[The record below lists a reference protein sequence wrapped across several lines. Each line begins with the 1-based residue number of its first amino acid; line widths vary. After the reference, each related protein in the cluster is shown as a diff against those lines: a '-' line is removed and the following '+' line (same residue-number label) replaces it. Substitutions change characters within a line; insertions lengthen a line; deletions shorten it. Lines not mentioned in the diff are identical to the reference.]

1 MTRVFP
7 PTAGIENLIDV
18 LQWRGTEQAEAVAYT
33 FHPDDE
39 SLAPIALTFSQL
51 DRAARAV
58 AAILAQ
64 NCAPGERA
72 VLLYPPGLDFIVG
85 FFGCLYAGVIAVPVY
100 PPRKNQNQHR
110 LKAIIEDCRPL
121 AVLSTS
127 DIFAMTQ
134 PLRNETPLLASLAWI
149 ASDTLD
155 APDADWTGPG
165 IDRNH
170 LAFLQYTSGS
180 TGSPKGVMVSHGNL
194 LDNSQAM
201 YRGFGLSPQSH
212 MVSWLPHFHDM
223 GLVLGLLQS
232 LYAGFST
239 TFMAPASFMQKPR
252 RWLQAISGKPN
263 VIAGAPNFAY
273 DLCVRAMSDVEVA
286 ALDLHGWQVA
296 FNGAEP
302 VHADTLRAFTQKF
315 APAGFRP
322 EAFYPCF
329 GMAEVTLYASGGD
342 PAAAPVYYDAD
353 VLALREG
360 GYLKP
365 GQGEAMQTLVGCGR
379 AGEGLAIVIADP
391 ASLLP
396 CAPGKIGEIWIKGT
410 SVAHGYWEKPEV
422 TQETFDAR
430 LADSGDGPFLRTGD
444 LGVFHAQD
452 LYIAGRLKDLI
463 IIRGRN
469 YYPQDIERVSEA
481 SYPGLRAGNVAAFS
495 VDAEGEERLVVVQ
508 EVERTAVRSLDTDAA
523 LDAIARAIT
532 AEFEIVP
539 YAVVLARPA
548 TILKTSSGKIQ
559 RRATRAAFLEE
570 TLAVVAERRR
580 AVAQIWSEVLGVGED
595 DLVSSFFEL
604 GGDSLMATQIV
615 AQVRARFGVEIPMQ
629 VLFDCRS
636 PAAFAAA
643 IENAQATGDT
653 RIERS
658 DAAAERLLAG
668 LDDLSEA
675 EIEAL
680 LTSMVDDVKEAR

>member
-7 PTAGIENLIDV
+7 PLAGMESLVEV
-18 LQWRGTEQAEAVAYT
+18 LQWRGTQQAEAVAYT

-39 SLAPIALTFSQL
+39 SLAPVALTFSQL
-51 DRAARAV
+51 ERAARAV
-58 AAILAQ
+58 AVTLSQ
-64 NCAPGERA
+64 SCAPGERA
-72 VLLYPPGLDFIVG
+72 LLLYPPGLDFIIG

-127 DIFAMTQ
+127 EIFAIAQ
-134 PLRNETPLLASLAWI
+134 PLRDEEPLLASLTWI

-155 APDADWTGPG
+155 TSAADWRAPVTE
-165 IDRNH
+165 RNH

-194 LDNSQAM
+194 LSNLQTM
-201 YRGFGLSPQSH
+201 YRRLGLSPQSL

-223 GLVLGLLQS
+223 GLILGLLQS
-232 LYAGFST
+232 LYSGFTT

-273 DLCVRAMSDVEVA
+273 DLCLRGMSDDEIA
-286 ALDLHGWQVA
+286 ALDLRGWRVA
-296 FNGAEP
+296 FNAAEP
-302 VHADTLRAFTQKF
+302 VHTETLRAFTQKF
-315 APAGFRP
+315 AATGFRP
-322 EAFYPCF
+322 EAFYPGY
-329 GMAEVTLYASGGD
+329 GMAEVTLYATGGD
-342 PAAAPVYYDAD
+342 HAAAPVYYDAD
-353 VLALREG
+353 VVALREG

-365 GQGEAMQTLVGCGR
+365 GQGEAIQTLVGCGR
-379 AGEGLAIVIADP
+379 ADEGLEIVIADP
-391 ASLLP
+391 ASWLP

-410 SVAHGYWEKPEV
+410 SVAQGYWEKPEV
-422 TQETFDAR
+422 TEETFNAR

-444 LGVFHAQD
+444 LGVFNAQD
-452 LYIAGRLKDLI
+452 LYIVGRLKDLI

-469 YYPQDIERVSEA
+469 YYPQDIERASEA
-481 SYPGLRAGNVAAFS
+481 SHPGLRAGNVAAFS
-495 VDAEGEERLVVVQ
+495 VDAEGEERLVIVQ
-508 EVERTAVRSLDTDAA
+508 EVERTAVRRLDTDAA
-523 LDAIARAIT
+523 LDAIARAVT

-559 RRATRAAFLEE
+559 RRATRSAFLDG
-570 TLAVVAERRR
+570 TLTVIAERRR
-580 AVAQIWSEVLGVGED
+580 AVAQIWSEVLGVGES
-595 DLVSSFFEL
+595 DLVSNFFEL

-615 AQVRARFGVEIPMQ
+615 AQVRARFGVEIPIQ
-629 VLFDCRS
+629 VLFDCRT

-643 IENAQATGDT
+643 IESAQTTSDT
-653 RIERS
+653 PIERS
-658 DAAAERLLAG
+658 DATAERLLAE

-680 LTSMVDDVKEAR
+680 LTSMGGDGKETR